1 MFNLNNKGQSLVL
14 FVILFPIFIL
24 VMAMVYDIGNFYYEK
39 ERLDNVNYMT
49 IEYGLDEIENINESD
64 LIDLIVRNTSNLS
77 DISVLIDDDVITIRL
92 GINAKGIF
100 STILNF
106 DSINI
111 SSEYKGSIINDEKII
126 ERVK

>member
-106 DSINI
+106 DSISI
-111 SSEYKGSIINDEKII
+111 SSQYKGSIINDEKII

>member
-49 IEYGLDEIENINESD
+49 IEYGLDEIENVNESD

-106 DSINI
+106 DSISI

>member
-106 DSINI
+106 DSISI

>member
-14 FVILFPIFIL
+14 FVILFPMFIL